1 MLLWKSKL
9 VKMTRAAKVI
19 WQQHSVTDGLKW
31 LHSHGAGCGLG
42 HVSPEGLPGL
52 LHLVPKAA
60 GERTRANMHV
70 SSHLHWPLGI
80 SKSCR
85 GSGEGVKRGERHD
98 SLGLLLSWSTC
109 PFLLD
114 TSLSLLTESPTRRL
128 WFNGYKPVTKLSLA
142 EASAISI
149 GNPLPHSC

>member
-19 WQQHSVTDGLKW
+19 WQQHSVTGGLKW

-42 HVSPEGLPGL
+42 HVSPEGPPGL

-60 GERTRANMHV
+60 GERTSANLRA
-70 SSHLHWPLGI
+70 SSHLHWPHCLLRPLGV

-85 GSGEGVKRGERHD
+85 GSGEGVKRGGRQGSMIPWGHSCHD
-98 SLGLLLSWSTC
+98 LPVPSSWT
-109 PFLLD
+109 PIFHF
-114 TSLSLLTESPTRRL
+114 SLSLPEGDYGSMDTNLS
-128 WFNGYKPVTKLSLA
+128 YKTQL
-142 EASAISI
+142 
-149 GNPLPHSC
+149 G